1 MNKIQLVYHDKESS
15 RGGESPFDKV
25 ITAIVRNEDV
35 SIVCPYIGMK
45 YFERIIKL
53 VNYWR
58 LITDVEEWI
67 CSHNKK
73 ERQKIKNFISEKS
86 SSIHHYRG
94 IHAKVIIGNS
104 KAFVG
109 SSNLTEKGI
118 TERVEMGVFIEEKEL
133 VVELQNWFRDLW
145 DKSESINTQALDE
158 YILSISSLPSY
169 NEIYNTISSLP
180 SNSTSIKAKLVD
192 DVGTSVQNIIKNYKE
207 SHQRLVT
214 CIKKL
219 APNRKWI
226 NDYFDLAKDLIEFTG
241 LKSNDPRLVMSI
253 TKRGRIPIIIN
264 QRYVLNP
271 EYNGKIGLIMP
282 LDYEMGD
289 YTKDGVV
296 QIDDGYFF
304 GKNKTREALWVVFE
318 RKNRIEFSDSLKSY
332 WKQAVMTELERSKI
346 SGFKRFHEPI
356 VYEAIMNISY
366 RKRLLDEIFY
376 DNV

>member
-1 MNKIQLVYHDKESS
+1 M
-15 RGGESPFDKV
+15 
-25 ITAIVRNEDV
+25 
-35 SIVCPYIGMK
+35 
-45 YFERIIKL
+45 
-53 VNYWR
+53 
-58 LITDVEEWI
+58 
-67 CSHNKK
+67 
-73 ERQKIKNFISEKS
+73 
-86 SSIHHYRG
+86 
-94 IHAKVIIGNS
+94 
-104 KAFVG
+104 
-109 SSNLTEKGI
+109 
-118 TERVEMGVFIEEKEL
+118 
-133 VVELQNWFRDLW
+133 
-145 DKSESINTQALDE
+145 
-158 YILSISSLPSY
+158 
-169 NEIYNTISSLP
+169 
-180 SNSTSIKAKLVD
+180 VD

-253 TKRGRIPIIIN
+253 TKRGRIPITIN
-264 QRYVLNP
+264 QRYALNP

-282 LDYEMGD
+282 LDYEMED

-304 GKNKTREALWVVFE
+304 RKNKTREALWVVFE

-332 WKQAVMTELERSKI
+332 WKRAVMTELERSKI
-346 SGFKRFHEPI
+346 SRYKRFHEPI

>member
-25 ITAIVRNEDV
+25 IIAIVRNEDV

-53 VNYWR
+53 ANYWR

-145 DKSESINTQALDE
+145 DKSESINTQDLD
-158 YILSISSLPSY
+158 
-169 NEIYNTISSLP
+169 
-180 SNSTSIKAKLVD
+180 K
-192 DVGTSVQNIIKNYKE
+192 
-207 SHQRLVT
+207 
-214 CIKKL
+214 
-219 APNRKWI
+219 
-226 NDYFDLAKDLIEFTG
+226 
-241 LKSNDPRLVMSI
+241 
-253 TKRGRIPIIIN
+253 
-264 QRYVLNP
+264 
-271 EYNGKIGLIMP
+271 
-282 LDYEMGD
+282 
-289 YTKDGVV
+289 
-296 QIDDGYFF
+296 
-304 GKNKTREALWVVFE
+304 
-318 RKNRIEFSDSLKSY
+318 
-332 WKQAVMTELERSKI
+332 
-346 SGFKRFHEPI
+346 
-356 VYEAIMNISY
+356 
-366 RKRLLDEIFY
+366 
-376 DNV
+376 